1 MTDQGGNRELGPID
15 QLIGPTLRRL
25 GIGDLSV
32 MTRLTDEWDVLAGSP
47 WAGASRPLIIRNR
60 ELVVESTTPAAT
72 RMLRYA
78 AESLAKRLSDQ
89 FGDGVI
95 DSVRVVAP
103 SR

>member
-1 MTDQGGNRELGPID
+1 MTDRHERDLGSID
-15 QLIGPTLRRL
+15 QLIGPMLRKL
-25 GIGDLSV
+25 GVADLSV
-32 MTRLTDEWDVLAGSP
+32 MTTLTDDWDLVAGSP
-47 WAGASRPLIIRNR
+47 WAGASRPLIIRHG
-60 ELVVESTTPAAT
+60 ELVVEANSPAAV

-89 FGDGVI
+89 FGAGVI